1 MKKKILLVI
10 TMLLML
16 MSCRV
21 DFANSSDTTK
31 MPSWVPNSDI
41 GDYGYSEC
49 SSDVRLV
56 VTPKPLVSGD
66 VQALISGGYSFM
78 TVVRFENMFYWY
90 FVKHSCMGD
99 VWFWENDGY
108 YDVPDDFLYKG
119 GVQ

>member
-1 MKKKILLVI
+1 
-10 TMLLML
+10 
-16 MSCRV
+16 
-21 DFANSSDTTK
+21 
-31 MPSWVPNSDI
+31 
-41 GDYGYSEC
+41 
-49 SSDVRLV
+49 
-56 VTPKPLVSGD
+56 
-66 VQALISGGYSFM
+66 M